1 MKCENCNCEVKGI
14 KDICPINKST
24 IKQRRKFALLEA
36 KELKQ
41 KEIFE
46 K

>member
-1 MKCENCNCEVKGI
+1 MATTTACGGNGGAIEIDPNYT
-14 KDICPINKST
+14 T
-24 IKQRRKFALLEA
+24 IKQRRKFALLEG

-41 KEIFE
+41 KEIFG